1 MRCPKREQ
9 PILTRALGE
18 NSQNWVPKDDESSP
32 IQKGKVERD
41 IFQLLY
47 HSGGQVA
54 LSSIHRQRKTQD
66 LRCHLCLMSHMLRLS
81 AMNLPGLPAYQR
93 PKTRVFLKL
102 DERYYSI
109 YRKIEP
115 ILISERASQVTC
127 LGVPQLLPERATW
140 ELLKTSKQGC
150 GGQHYD
156 SEAELSKYLGMS
168 SSHCVLQMSD
178 IVQ

>member
-18 NSQNWVPKDDESSP
+18 NSQNWVPKDNESSP
-32 IQKGKVERD
+32 IQKDKVEGD

-47 HSGGQVA
+47 HFAGQVVPR
-54 LSSIHRQRKTQD
+54 SIHRQRNTQD
-66 LRCHLCLMSHMLRLS
+66 LRCHLCLMSHMLGLS
-81 AMNLPGLPAYQR
+81 AVNLPGLPAYQR

-102 DERYYSI
+102 DERYYST

-115 ILISERASQVTC
+115 ILISQRASQVTC
-127 LGVPQLLPERATW
+127 SGVPQLLLERAMW
-140 ELLKTSKQGC
+140 ALLKTSKQGC
-150 GGQHYD
+150 GGQHQD
-156 SEAELSKYLGMS
+156 SEAELGKYLGMS